1 MGKIVVSQFM
11 SLDGVIEDPETWH
24 FPYISDDMGEF
35 LGKSVGEMEA
45 SLAGRK
51 TYEDFASYWPHQS
64 NDDPMA
70 HKFNSIHKYVVSNTL
85 KEGSWNPT
93 TVISGNL
100 DDIVASLHAVKA
112 KHTGVIGMTGSATLV
127 QSLLPTDV
135 IDEYQLYLHPIV
147 VGSGQRLF
155 KDGLA
160 QTGLKLAS
168 SQTFQSGVILLI
180 YHRAES

>member
-11 SLDGVIEDPETWH
+11 SLDGVVEAPETWH
-24 FPYISDDMGEF
+24 FPYISDDMGES
-35 LGKSVGEMEA
+35 LGKNVGEMEA
-45 SLAGRK
+45 SLAGRI
-51 TYEDFASYWPHQS
+51 TYEGFASYWPHQS

-85 KEGSWNPT
+85 KEGNWNPT
-93 TVISGNL
+93 TVISG
-100 DDIVASLHAVKA
+100 DIVAGLHAVKA
-112 KHTGVIGMTGSATLV
+112 KHTGVIGMTGSVTLV

-147 VGSGQRLF
+147 LGSGQRLF
-155 KDGLA
+155 KDGLER
-160 QTGLKLAS
+160 TGLKLVS
-168 SQTFQSGVILLI
+168 SQPFQSGVVLLT